1 MQQQEWQPPDWW
13 YADGKRPRSEDAY
26 FENMSRIIFQAGLNW
41 NVIEKKWPTTRKA
54 FADFSVDKVAAFT
67 EADVKRIMQDE
78 GVVRNQG
85 KIEAIICNA
94 QEFARIR
101 KEIGS
106 FQRYLDGLD
115 KSHNYATV
123 VKELTRRFK
132 WLGASS
138 ATMFLYTVGEPI
150 KHMW

>member
-1 MQQQEWQPPDWW
+1 MEQQEWQPPDWW
-13 YADGKRPRSEDAY
+13 YTHGKRPKSDDAY
-26 FENMSRIIFQAGLNW
+26 FGNMSRIIFQAGLNW
-41 NVIEKKWPTTRKA
+41 SVIEKKWSTTRKA
-54 FADFSVDKVAAFT
+54 FADFSMDKVAAFT

-85 KIEAIICNA
+85 KIEAIVCNA
-94 QEFARIR
+94 QEFVRIR
-101 KEIGS
+101 KENGS
-106 FQRYLDGLD
+106 FQRYLDSLD
-115 KSHNYATV
+115 KSHNYATI